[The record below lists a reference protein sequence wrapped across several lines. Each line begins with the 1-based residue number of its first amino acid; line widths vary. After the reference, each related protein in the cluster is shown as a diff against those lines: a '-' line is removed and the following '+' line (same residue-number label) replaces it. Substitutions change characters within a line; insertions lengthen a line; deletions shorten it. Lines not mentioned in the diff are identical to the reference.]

1 MTVETLPNEFRR
13 HDMSAKTF
21 VCFGLVL
28 SGVML
33 AAGSARV
40 ASAQDITP
48 RVKQIY
54 KNDCALCHGENGN
67 GKSEL
72 ATSMN
77 LVLLDY
83 TDPKSLS
90 GKSDQELFDAIRKG
104 RGDKMPP
111 EEEGRAKDADVRGL
125 VAYVRGLSK
134 GHTGTQTA
142 EAPATAPPGKL

>member
-1 MTVETLPNEFRR
+1 MS
-13 HDMSAKTF
+13 MSARTLF
-21 VCFGLVL
+21 RFGLLLAGVVL
-28 SGVML
+28 AFG
-33 AAGSARV
+33 AARV
-40 ASAQDITP
+40 ASAQEITP
-48 RVKQIY
+48 HIKQIY
-54 KNDCALCHGENGN
+54 KNDCALCHGDTGN

-83 TDPKSLS
+83 TDAKSLS

-111 EEEGRAKDADVRGL
+111 EDEARAKDADVRGL
-125 VAYVRGLSK
+125 VAYVRALSK

-142 EAPATAPPGKL
+142 EAPAAPPPGKH

>member
-1 MTVETLPNEFRR
+1 
-13 HDMSAKTF
+13 MSAKTLF
-21 VCFGLVL
+21 RFGLLL
-28 SGVML
+28 SGVL
-33 AAGSARV
+33 LTSGAV
-40 ASAQDITP
+40 PIASAQEITP

-54 KNDCALCHGENGN
+54 KNDCALCHGDKGN

-83 TDPKSLS
+83 TDAKSLS

-125 VAYVRGLSK
+125 VAYVRSLSK
-134 GHTGTQTA
+134 GQSGTQTA
-142 EAPATAPPGKL
+142 TAPAAAPPGKL